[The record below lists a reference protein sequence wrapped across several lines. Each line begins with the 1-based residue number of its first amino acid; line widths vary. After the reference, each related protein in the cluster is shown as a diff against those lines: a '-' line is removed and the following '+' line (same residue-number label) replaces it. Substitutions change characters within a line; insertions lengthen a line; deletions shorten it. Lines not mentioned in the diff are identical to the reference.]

1 MGYTA
6 SDRVYCGVDTQ
17 MVCELMTAQEKVCK
31 QQKEV
36 CKHYVSKYQ
45 QLKHAND
52 LLNILTYKEEIGGP
66 TGTRT
71 PDKRIMS
78 PLL

>member
-1 MGYTA
+1 
-6 SDRVYCGVDTQ
+6 
-17 MVCELMTAQEKVCK
+17 MTG
-31 QQKEV
+31 EV
-36 CKHYVSKYQ
+36 
-45 QLKHAND
+45 
-52 LLNILTYKEEIGGP
+52 KEEGCSLCVVFGREITWVKEAQLLQPLDLIGGP